1 MHVLLSLKT
10 GTFEELFFPY
20 EWHFPPYCSSIS
32 KLYDEFELFDF
43 HGSGIIG
50 ENKLAIV
57 NKLVLK
63 ESSVDYAEVRRRRQD
78 GWLLDA
84 NVEQVMEVD
93 YLFLLWV
100 LAAGRSDFFGGEK
113 VEEQLCADRVGVR
126 VVSYAGL
133 KVNERPA
140 TLLFEING
148 VALN

>member
-1 MHVLLSLKT
+1 M
-10 GTFEELFFPY
+10 
-20 EWHFPPYCSSIS
+20 
-32 KLYDEFELFDF
+32 
-43 HGSGIIG
+43 
-50 ENKLAIV
+50 
-57 NKLVLK
+57 LK

-100 LAAGRSDFFGGEK
+100 LAAGRSDFFGIGEK
-113 VEEQLCADRVGVR
+113 VEEELCVDRVRVR

-133 KVNERPA
+133 RVNERPA